1 MASAWVLRAPAALPA
16 GDAVVPMEVLSEVGL
31 GGPRFGVAA
40 IPLGLGAL
48 LAGGQ
53 VSTRTGSNAEVL
65 DDVGEVLTLTPAA
78 LDQGAIC
85 N

>member
-1 MASAWVLRAPAALPA
+1 L
-16 GDAVVPMEVLSEVGL
+16 EVLSEIPL

-40 IPLGLGAL
+40 VPLGLGAL

-53 VSTRTGSNAEVL
+53 VSTRSVGAEVL

-78 LDQGAIC
+78 LDPAVIC